1 MYEVIAHDLWRVF
14 LESEN
19 CAKKVLHFVFNET
32 NEYQIC
38 GRDLEELGFDAIY
51 DKY

>member
-1 MYEVIAHDLWRVF
+1 MPALTGDSSMYEVIAHDLWRVF
-14 LESEN
+14 LES
-19 CAKKVLHFVFNET
+19 ET